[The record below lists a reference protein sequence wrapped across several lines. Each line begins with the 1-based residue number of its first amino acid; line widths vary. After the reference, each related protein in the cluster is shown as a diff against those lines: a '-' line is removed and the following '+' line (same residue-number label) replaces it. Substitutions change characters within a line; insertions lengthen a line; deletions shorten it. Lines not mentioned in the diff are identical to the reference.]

1 MSLEFIYRFFTSFAS
16 FVIVI
21 GIAILIHEFGH
32 FIFAKKFGVKVFS
45 FSLGFPPTIFKKQI
59 GETEYQIGLIPLGG
73 YVKMS
78 GEDPAEARTGEIG
91 EFSSKPVWQRA
102 IIIIAGP
109 LFNIILGFVLAVGIV
124 FFGLDSPGYLAKVG
138 FIAEKTPATELQ
150 VGDVIES
157 ANGKPIQTWFDF
169 EKIMSVSVN
178 KPIALKV
185 RRDTQ
190 ELNLSVTPK
199 HFEIPNDIDYVSKLQ
214 LEADARL
221 LGSGTLEIAPWWNP
235 VIGEMKEDGPAKK
248 AGLMVGDTILAIND
262 SPVMQWIDITRSI
275 RSIKIPPIRF
285 VKKERWWSDLNSPAT
300 IKICRFFWPD
310 TAIVRDTAQAINILY
325 QRGSETGIA
334 VVSPKISFAQRS
346 DGTIESFPAIG
357 ISPTMKPDPK
367 GFTYSMV
374 SAGFMTVKMGKLILV
389 TLHKLVTG
397 KLSVKLLAGP
407 VGIAQGS
414 GSSFREGGAKQLV
427 YYLALIS
434 VNLGVVNLIPFPL
447 LDGGWLFIFL
457 LYEFFAK
464 KPVPQKI
471 QERMMQAGL
480 AALLALIVYITYN
493 DLGRAFGYQTVD
505 EAVQSESK

>member
-109 LFNIILGFVLAVGIV
+109 LFNIILGFVLAVGII

-248 AGLMVGDTILAIND
+248 AGLKVGDTILAIND
-262 SPVMQWIDITRSI
+262 SPVM
-275 RSIKIPPIRF
+275 
-285 VKKERWWSDLNSPAT
+285 
-300 IKICRFFWPD
+300 
-310 TAIVRDTAQAINILY
+310 
-325 QRGSETGIA
+325 
-334 VVSPKISFAQRS
+334 
-346 DGTIESFPAIG
+346 
-357 ISPTMKPDPK
+357 
-367 GFTYSMV
+367 
-374 SAGFMTVKMGKLILV
+374 
-389 TLHKLVTG
+389 
-397 KLSVKLLAGP
+397 
-407 VGIAQGS
+407 
-414 GSSFREGGAKQLV
+414 
-427 YYLALIS
+427 
-434 VNLGVVNLIPFPL
+434 
-447 LDGGWLFIFL
+447 
-457 LYEFFAK
+457 
-464 KPVPQKI
+464 
-471 QERMMQAGL
+471 
-480 AALLALIVYITYN
+480 
-493 DLGRAFGYQTVD
+493 
-505 EAVQSESK
+505 